1 MVARGEEPKCASRGG
16 LGRSREHMQ
25 PLKEKQKQCGL
36 HSLHREIILQS
47 IKHRQLHSIIFMVA
61 QIQLGLTA

>member
-1 MVARGEEPKCASRGG
+1 
-16 LGRSREHMQ
+16 MQ